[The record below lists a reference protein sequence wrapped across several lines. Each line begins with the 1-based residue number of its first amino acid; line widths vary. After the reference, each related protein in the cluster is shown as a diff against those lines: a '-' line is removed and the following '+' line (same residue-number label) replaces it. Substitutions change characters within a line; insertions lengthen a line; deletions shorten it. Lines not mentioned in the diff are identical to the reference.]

1 MTIEERNELI
11 VANMDLVS
19 KNVNRLLK
27 RSIYTI
33 DEEELTNS
41 LYLAFIIAANNFKP
55 EKNVPFRRYIDSKLS
70 YNAISYLRS
79 IDNLS
84 LIDRRKQ
91 KTVDKISNELSNLHH
106 RLPTDEEM
114 ADYLKI
120 SLDKYYSLM
129 QTIQKLSFYS
139 SINDDNPDT
148 LFEVF
153 EDESVS
159 SDLPV
164 LPSNCGTPEDLFMV
178 LELAQYVIAHFCKHS
193 KKSQLIYILYIVHNF
208 SLRDIS
214 ELLGVTVVYAS
225 RMIAAIN
232 KDISIKSKF
241 YLKRKHYG

>member
-19 KNVNRLLK
+19 KNVNKLLK

-84 LIDRRKQ
+84 LVDRRKQ
-91 KTVDKISNELSNLHH
+91 KTVDKISNELSNLYH

-114 ADYLKI
+114 ANYLEI
-120 SLDKYYSLM
+120 SLDKYYSLI

-139 SINDDNPDT
+139 SINEDNPDT

-153 EDESVS
+153 EDESIS
-159 SDLPV
+159 SDAPV

-193 KKSQLIYILYIVHNF
+193 KKAQLIYILYLVHNF
-208 SLRDIS
+208 SLKDIS
-214 ELLGVTVVYAS
+214 ELLDVTVVYAS
-225 RMIAAIN
+225 RMITSIN
-232 KDISIKSKF
+232 KDISIKSKL
-241 YLKRKHYG
+241 YLKRKHHG